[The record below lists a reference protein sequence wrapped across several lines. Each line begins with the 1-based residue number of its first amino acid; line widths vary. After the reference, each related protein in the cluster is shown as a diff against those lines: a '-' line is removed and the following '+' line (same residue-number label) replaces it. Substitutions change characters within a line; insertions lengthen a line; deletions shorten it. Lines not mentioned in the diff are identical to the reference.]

1 VDAGTAALSRPR
13 LVPRPGRVALRVN
26 PWAEV
31 FIGPRRLGVTPLEPI
46 ELPAGTV
53 TFTLKNPQLGVTR
66 VVSTKVS
73 AGKLSVL
80 KVDLF
85 PK

>member
-1 VDAGTAALSRPR
+1 
-13 LVPRPGRVALRVN
+13 LRVN

-31 FIGPRRLGVTPLEPI
+31 FLGTRLVGVTPLEPI
-46 ELPAGTV
+46 VVPAGLV

-66 VVSTKVS
+66 TVTTKVS
-73 AGKLSVL
+73 AGKLTVL

-85 PK
+85 AK